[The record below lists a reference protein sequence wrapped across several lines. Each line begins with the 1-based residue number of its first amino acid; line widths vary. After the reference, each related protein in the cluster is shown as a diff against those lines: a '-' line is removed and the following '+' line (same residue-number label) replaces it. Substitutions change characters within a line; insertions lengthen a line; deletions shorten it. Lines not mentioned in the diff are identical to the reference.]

1 MSTIPFVTTA
11 KYPLI
16 AEWICALQKALPEE
30 TIVSFDEL
38 SDEEKSH
45 VTLAI
50 VANPDPENLQK
61 MPRLQW
67 VHSVWAGVER
77 MIADLGNT
85 PLKIVRLVDPQMAAT
100 MAESVLAWT
109 LYLHRGMPAYARQQ
123 QQRIW
128 REHPYVCPQ
137 SRTVSLLGLG
147 TLGSASA
154 QRLLTAGF
162 KVCGWSRAP
171 KTVPGIE
178 CFSGDT
184 GLTAM
189 LLKTDTLVCL
199 LPLTPDTRG
208 LLNSEKLAL
217 LPRGASLINFA
228 RGPIINDDDLR
239 AALDGEHLDHA
250 VLDVFDI
257 EPLPAD
263 RWHWTHPRVT
273 VLPHCTAPTDRE
285 TASRIVATNI
295 RRYRETGELPACV
308 DVTRGY

>member
-1 MSTIPFVTTA
+1 
-11 KYPLI
+11 
-16 AEWICALQKALPEE
+16 
-30 TIVSFDEL
+30 
-38 SDEEKSH
+38 
-45 VTLAI
+45 
-50 VANPDPENLQK
+50 
-61 MPRLQW
+61 
-67 VHSVWAGVER
+67 

-189 LLKTDTLVCL
+189 LLKTDTLVL
-199 LPLTPDTRG
+199 
-208 LLNSEKLAL
+208 
-217 LPRGASLINFA
+217 SLIHICTNNFRELVHTA
-228 RGPIINDDDLR
+228 RPNEELVHIFTE
-239 AALDGEHLDHA
+239 DGLVEN
-250 VLDVFDI
+250 FYTMTNGI
-257 EPLPAD
+257 PLFLSLI
-263 RWHWTHPRVT
+263 H
-273 VLPHCTAPTDRE
+273 
-285 TASRIVATNI
+285 I
-295 RRYRETGELPACV
+295 
-308 DVTRGY
+308 